1 MSKPPFK
8 HRALIL
14 AALVIWALVMVLP
27 VVPAF
32 RIDPGA

>member
-27 VVPAF
+27 FALQLRVTAV
-32 RIDPGA
+32 

>member
-14 AALVIWALVMVLP
+14 AALVLWALVMVLP
-27 VVPAF
+27 VFLSLRVTA
-32 RIDPGA
+32 A